1 MEDPAGHAASYD
13 DVLSMMPSFVEPV
26 PEAAAVVNSPSPSQ
40 RTSSTPPTVGHHP
53 DSSYIRFRKDS
64 QRVDVSPV
72 GSLALQRAGISTAA
86 GSPDNVISS
95 SSSSSSSKRTSVTR
109 KSRLPKSRLVLCHHP
124 TADAA
129 AAAVPQPPGARPVT
143 YPSKRSRDQTGEA
156 AAEEG
161 PLKLT
166 KPSTAEEEKENSSSS
181 NTSML
186 LEG

>member
-1 MEDPAGHAASYD
+1 
-13 DVLSMMPSFVEPV
+13 
-26 PEAAAVVNSPSPSQ
+26 
-40 RTSSTPPTVGHHP
+40 
-53 DSSYIRFRKDS
+53 
-64 QRVDVSPV
+64 
-72 GSLALQRAGISTAA
+72 SLALQRAGISTAA
-86 GSPDNVISS
+86 GSPDNVGISS
-95 SSSSSSSKRTSVTR
+95 TKRTSVTR

-129 AAAVPQPPGARPVT
+129 AAAAVPQAPGPRPVA

-161 PLKLT
+161 PLKMT
-166 KPSTAEEEKENSSSS
+166 KPSATEGKENSSPS

>member
-1 MEDPAGHAASYD
+1 
-13 DVLSMMPSFVEPV
+13 
-26 PEAAAVVNSPSPSQ
+26 
-40 RTSSTPPTVGHHP
+40 

-86 GSPDNVISS
+86 GSPDNVN
-95 SSSSSSSKRTSVTR
+95 SSSSSKRTSVTR

-143 YPSKRSRDQTGEA
+143 YPSKRSRDQAGEA

-166 KPSTAEEEKENSSSS
+166 KPSATEEEKENSSSS
-181 NTSML
+181 NTSTL
-186 LEG
+186 LDG